1 MKAREYLAVHL
12 DRVMKVGPVVNTG
25 LLIATLSITAA
36 RLVYWRG
43 GAMWMWILGCA
54 LLTVAGIISFAHIW
68 TNKLDMVR
76 AARRASAIHDPCQ
89 VYQMH
94 PWERVI
100 WLNVTI
106 PQVEAQSKMM
116 LHFGEEAHAMAL
128 LEVVVKMRKWE
139 RLGYIPR
146 EDYPAHLLHYYWH
159 EEAPL

>member
-1 MKAREYLAVHL
+1 MTLRSALATQL

-25 LLIATLSITAA
+25 LLVLTLSLTAA
-36 RLVYWRG
+36 RFVYWRG
-43 GAMWMWILGCA
+43 GPLWAWVVGCVVLVALGI
-54 LLTVAGIISFAHIW
+54 VGFAHLW
-68 TNKLDMVR
+68 TNQFDMVR

-94 PWERVI
+94 PYERAI

-106 PQVEAQSKMM
+106 PQMEAQAAICEHVGATK
-116 LHFGEEAHAMAL
+116 HAEEL
-128 LEVVVKMRKWE
+128 LTVAGRMKKWE
-139 RLGYIPR
+139 ALGYIPR